1 MATDKRTTKIQRK
14 RKRQMVTQR
23 FFNFAYSIGAAIV
36 IWGALFKILHLPQ
49 GDLLL
54 IIGMGTEVLMF
65 IITAFERPEKE
76 YHWEDVFPV
85 LDTADPD
92 DRPPFTGGAA
102 TSTGNVTINGD
113 ITAATTAAG
122 ETTTGEGSAA
132 AGEAGPIVIAPPVP
146 SISAGEL
153 PADGTTVVASPEVA
167 AAIAAMSSQ
176 EVKAVMG
183 LPQGIQLSEEETQ
196 SLSDSIAKM
205 NSASDQL
212 SKMAELTDATQQY
225 LSQMSAISEQM
236 QRLSETTTALNN
248 VQQTLLSSYEAI
260 TSNSENITQNTT
272 GYIEQMEALN
282 RNVGGLNTIYEIQ
295 LKSISSQLESIDR
308 VNRGLKDIRD
318 MYEKSAAES
327 AHYCDETEKMA
338 RYMKQLN
345 SVYEKM
351 IKAMTV
357 NMYNPMAGN
366 MMAGMS
372 DTATPAQQQVDDSYD
387 DYSSNNNYE
396 E

>member
-1 MATDKRTTKIQRK
+1 MATDKQTTKIQRK

-36 IWGALFKILHLPQ
+36 IWGALFKILHMPW
-49 GDLLL
+49 GNFLLT
-54 IIGMGTEVLMF
+54 IGMGTEVLMF

-76 YHWEDVFPV
+76 YHWEDVFPI
-85 LDTADPD
+85 LDSGDPE
-92 DRPPFTGGAA
+92 DRPPFSGGGTG
-102 TSTGNVTINGD
+102 GNVTINGD
-113 ITAATTAAG
+113 LSGAEGGQITING
-122 ETTTGEGSAA
+122 EQSGAESGQ
-132 AGEAGPIVIAPPVP
+132 I
-146 SISAGEL
+146 SISVP
-153 PADGTTVVASPEVA
+153 PAISSEIPSDGTTVVASPEVA
-167 AAIAAMSSQ
+167 AAIASMSSQ

-183 LPQGIQLSEEETQ
+183 LPQGIQLSEDETK

-225 LSQMSAISEQM
+225 LTQMSTISEQM

-248 VQQTLLSSYEAI
+248 VQQTLLSSYESI

-366 MMAGMS
+366 MMANMGNNQP
-372 DTATPAQQQVDDSYD
+372 DQQVDDTYE
-387 DYSSNNNYE
+387 DYNNYE

>member
-1 MATDKRTTKIQRK
+1 MI
-14 RKRQMVTQR
+14 TQR

-36 IWGALFKILHLPQ
+36 IWGALFKILHLPM
-49 GDLLL
+49 GNLLL
-54 IIGMGTEVLMF
+54 TIGMGTEVLMF

-85 LDTADPD
+85 LDSGDPE
-92 DRPPFTGGAA
+92 DRPPFSGGGGG
-102 TSTGNVTINGD
+102 GNVTINGD
-113 ITAATTAAG
+113 LGSVQEGGEISIAASGQPASGGGAGGTIHIEGLPTA
-122 ETTTGEGSAA
+122 EGGST
-132 AGEAGPIVIAPPVP
+132 I
-146 SISAGEL
+146 
-153 PADGTTVVASPEVA
+153 VASPEVA
-167 AAIAAMSSQ
+167 ATIASMSSQ

-183 LPQGIQLSEEETQ
+183 LPQGLQLTDEETQ
-196 SLSDSIAKM
+196 SLSESIAKM
-205 NSASDQL
+205 NTASDQL
-212 SKMAELTDATQQY
+212 SRMAELTDATQQY

-248 VQQTLLSSYEAI
+248 VQQTLLASYEAI
-260 TSNSENITQNTT
+260 TSNSENITQNTN
-272 GYIEQMEALN
+272 GYVEQMEALN

-295 LKSISSQLESIDR
+295 LKSISSQLDSIDR

-357 NMYNPMAGN
+357 NMYRPMPGTMMPGMDDNN
-366 MMAGMS
+366 MSQS
-372 DTATPAQQQVDDSYD
+372 DDFTAQ
-387 DYSSNNNYE
+387 NNNYDE
-396 E
+396 

>member
-1 MATDKRTTKIQRK
+1 MATDINRTKLQRK
-14 RKRQMVTQR
+14 RKRQGVTQR

-36 IWGALFKILHLPQ
+36 IWGALFKILHLPM
-49 GDLLL
+49 GNLLL
-54 IIGMGTEVLMF
+54 TIGMGTEVLMF

-76 YHWEDVFPV
+76 YHWEDVFPI
-85 LDTADPD
+85 LDTGDPD
-92 DRPPFTGGAA
+92 DRPQVLSSNQAPA
-102 TSTGNVTINGD
+102 SVTINGD
-113 ITAATTAAG
+113 VTTIQSGESAQVPQVPDDGEEEQSTITANT
-122 ETTTGEGSAA
+122 
-132 AGEAGPIVIAPPVP
+132 
-146 SISAGEL
+146 L
-153 PADGTTVVASPEVA
+153 PASIGGATVIASPEVA
-167 AAIAAMSSQ
+167 ATIARMSTQ

-183 LPQGIQLSEEETQ
+183 IPQGVELTAEETKSLSE
-196 SLSDSIAKM
+196 SIAKM
-205 NSASDQL
+205 NNASDQL

-225 LSQMSAISEQM
+225 LAQMSAISEQM
-236 QRLSETTTALNN
+236 QHLSETTTALNN

-260 TSNSENITQNTT
+260 TSNSENITSNTT

-366 MMAGMS
+366 MMAAGNTNDMPQ
-372 DTATPAQQQVDDSYD
+372 ATD
-387 DYSSNNNYE
+387 DYSTDNSYND
-396 E
+396 